1 MVDLQIT
8 YPDDLP
14 VSQRRDEILAA
25 IRDNQV
31 VVIAGATGS
40 GKTTQLPKM
49 CLELGRT
56 SIAHTQPRR
65 IAARAVAERIS
76 EELKV
81 ELGGLVGYQVRF
93 TDKVSA
99 ETKVKVMTDGILLN
113 AMQRHRNLEQ
123 YDTIIIDEAHERS
136 LNIDFLLGYL
146 KQLLPKR
153 PDLKVIVTSATIDP
167 ESFSKH
173 FDDAPIIEVSG
184 RTYPIEVRYRPTERE
199 AHDDTDPDDETTASD
214 YIDGIIKALKELEKE
229 AEGDTLV
236 FLSGESEIRD
246 AQDAIGGS
254 ITSGALNKNT
264 EVLPLYGR
272 LSAAEQHLVF
282 QPSKIA
288 GLRRRIILATNV
300 AETSLTIPN
309 IKYVI
314 DAGTARISRY
324 SPKAKVQRLPIEAIS
339 QASANQRAG
348 RTGRTSPGVV
358 IRLYGEDDF
367 ASRPEFTDPEIL
379 RTNLASVILQAANL
393 GLGDITQFPFI
404 QPPDPRGVKDGL
416 GLLAE
421 LGAVEDAKGK
431 SVKLTPM
438 GRSIARLPI
447 EPRFARMLLE
457 AKTQDLVREVMI
469 IVAGLTIQD
478 PRERPLLKRPQA
490 DTLHMRFADPT
501 SDFLSLLNLWN
512 YIEEQQQKLSS
523 SAFRRLCKSEFLNYL
538 RVREWQDLIRQ
549 LRSVAKPLGI
559 VPGHAKI
566 DPDGI
571 HKALLSGLLSQIGLR
586 QLSEKKGAD
595 LAKSKGGAANK
606 GPGEYL
612 GSNGKKFVIFPGS
625 TMAKKPTAAIMTAEL
640 VETSRLFARMNAAI
654 DPAWAE
660 ALAGDLCK
668 RSFSEPH
675 WEKTQGSVVA
685 YERVMLFG
693 VPIVVSRRMQFS
705 RIDPE
710 FCRELFVRHA
720 LVQGE
725 WDSKQQFDRNNR
737 SLMKQLEAEAD
748 RARKPQH
755 SPDED
760 DAYRFYISRIPAE
773 VLSTRTFEGWW
784 RKAKNETPN
793 LLTMTREDLL
803 GEQVAAPDEHE
814 HPTEWLYNGQ
824 NLKLRYRFDPAAID
838 DGVSVD
844 VPLPL
849 LASLNSDAF
858 DWLVPGMR
866 LELITELIRSLP
878 KALRKNV
885 VPAADWA
892 AKALA
897 QLPAEP
903 SGNLFVVLAKTLQQ
917 LSGTKMSAEDFDLSR
932 LPNSL
937 RMTYRPLDAGG
948 RPLGLS
954 TDLPALQS
962 KLSESGRGAVAKVVE
977 KVHSPIERDGL
988 TTWDFEKL
996 EQSVESKHGGNVVR
1010 AFPSLVVQASAR
1022 PMSGQDAA
1030 VDIRLFSTA
1039 SEQANHHRHG
1049 VVALVKAAI
1058 ASPAKYVESHLS
1070 SNEKLAITSLPYSN
1084 FGAFID
1090 DVILAV
1096 ADSELQKVEAD
1107 GLIFTRAEFERVRD
1121 AVSAAVVEQA
1131 FEVAALVTKIAG
1143 AAREANKA
1151 ISAVNGFDFL
1161 SVLSAEKQHI
1171 ADLLQPNFVSQ
1182 VGLERLPRVLVYLQA
1197 VKQRIEKMVENPN
1210 RDRVAGL
1217 ELDQALGL
1225 YIYAGG
1231 KLPLQLDASP
1241 KLIAAR
1247 WLLEEFRVSLF
1258 AQSLGTAETVSVQR
1272 IKKALA

>member
-1 MVDLQIT
+1 MDDLQIN
-8 YPDDLP
+8 YPEDLP
-14 VSQRRDEILAA
+14 VSGRRDEILEA
-25 IRDNQV
+25 IGNHQV
-31 VVIAGATGS
+31 VIIAGATGS
-40 GKTTQLPKM
+40 GKTTQIPKM
-49 CLELGRT
+49 CLELGRK

-65 IAARAVAERIS
+65 IAARAVAERIA

-81 ELGGLVGYQVRF
+81 ELGSLVGYQVRF

-167 ESFSKH
+167 ESFSRH
-173 FDDAPIIEVSG
+173 FGDAPIIEVSG
-184 RTYPIEVRYRPTERE
+184 RTYPIEVRYRPTARE
-199 AHDDTDPDDETTASD
+199 AHDDTDPDEETTASD
-214 YIDGIIKALKELEKE
+214 YIDGIIKALKELEAE

-246 AQDAIGGS
+246 AQEAIEGG
-254 ITSGALNKNT
+254 ITAGTLKKGT

-272 LSAAEQHLVF
+272 LSADEQHRVF
-282 QPSKIA
+282 QPSKMV
-288 GLRRRIILATNV
+288 GLRRRVILATNV

-348 RTGRTSPGVV
+348 RSGRTSPGVV
-358 IRLYGEDDF
+358 IRLYAEDDF
-367 ASRPEFTDPEIL
+367 DARPEFTDPEIL

-393 GLGDITQFPFI
+393 GLGDITEFPFI
-404 QPPDPRGVKDGL
+404 QPPDARGVKDGL

-421 LGAVEDAKGK
+421 LGAVQDAKGK
-431 SVKLTPM
+431 SVRLTQI
-438 GRSIARLPI
+438 GKSLARLPI

-457 AKTQDLVREVMI
+457 AKEQDLVREVMI

-478 PRERPLLKRPQA
+478 PRERPLAKRPQA
-490 DTLHMRFADPT
+490 DEAHARFADPT

-523 SAFRRLCKSEFLNYL
+523 SAFRRLCKKEFLNYL

-559 VPGHAKI
+559 VGGNPKI

-586 QLSEKKGAD
+586 QLSDKKASD
-595 LAKSKGGAANK
+595 QAKNKDAPKAK

-625 TMAKKPTAAIMTAEL
+625 TLAKKGPAALMSAEL

-660 ALAGDLCK
+660 KLAGDLCK
-668 RSFSEPH
+668 RSYSEPH
-675 WEKTQGSVVA
+675 WEKSQGSVVA

-693 VPIVVSRRMQFS
+693 VPIVVSRRMQYS
-705 RIDPE
+705 RIDSE
-710 FCRELFVRHA
+710 LCRELFVRHA
-720 LVQGE
+720 LVGGE
-725 WDSKQQFDRNNR
+725 WDVKAPFDRANR
-737 SLMKQLEAEAD
+737 TLMKQLEAEAN

-755 SPDED
+755 SPDEE
-760 DAYRFYISRIPAE
+760 DAYRFYLSRIPAE
-773 VLSTRTFEGWW
+773 VFSTRTFEGWW
-784 RKAKNETPN
+784 KKAKHETPN

-803 GEQVAAPDEHE
+803 GAQIAAPDEHE
-814 HPTEWLYNGQ
+814 HPTEWLHNGQ
-824 NLKLRYRFDPAAID
+824 QLKLRYRFDPSAVD

-844 VPLPL
+844 LPLPI
-849 LASLNSDAF
+849 LAAINPDEF
-858 DWLVPGMR
+858 EWLVPGMR
-866 LELITELIRSLP
+866 VELVTELIRSLP
-878 KALRKNV
+878 KAIRKNV
-885 VPAADWA
+885 VPATDWA
-892 AKALA
+892 NKALA
-897 QLPAEP
+897 VMPAEP
-903 SGNLFVVLAKTLQQ
+903 QGNIRVVLAKVLQQ
-917 LSGTKMSAEDFDLSR
+917 LSGIKVTADDFDLSK

-937 RMTYRPLDAGG
+937 KMTYRPMDAAG
-948 RPLGLS
+948 RPLGLG
-954 TDLPALQS
+954 TDLSALQA
-962 KLSESGRGAVAKVVE
+962 KLAESGRGAVAQVVE
-977 KVHSPIERDGL
+977 KVNSPIERDGL
-988 TTWDFEKL
+988 TSWDFDVL
-996 EQSVESKHGGNVVR
+996 ERSIESKHGSNVVR
-1010 AFPSLVVQASAR
+1010 AFPALVVGKA
-1022 PMSGQDAA
+1022 GEG
-1030 VDIRLFSTA
+1030 VNIRIFSTE
-1039 SEQANHHRHG
+1039 SEQARHHIRG
-1049 VVALVKAAI
+1049 VVALVRAAI

-1070 SNEKLAITSLPYSN
+1070 QPEKLAIAGLPYGS

-1090 DVILAV
+1090 DVIDAV
-1096 ADSELQKVEAD
+1096 SERELRKIEPA
-1107 GLIFTRAEFERVRD
+1107 GLIFSRAEFEKVRD
-1121 AVSAAVVEQA
+1121 AVSAIIVEQA

-1143 AAREANKA
+1143 AAREATKA
-1151 ISAVNGFDFL
+1151 ISSVNGFDFL
-1161 SVLSAEKQHI
+1161 SVLSAEKAHI
-1171 ADLLQPNFVSQ
+1171 AELLQPKFVSDA
-1182 VGLERLPRVLVYLQA
+1182 GLERLGRILVYLQA
-1197 VKQRIEKMVENPN
+1197 IKMRIEKMVDNPS
-1210 RDRVAGL
+1210 RDRIAAQ
-1217 ELDQALGL
+1217 EFDQALGL
-1225 YIYAGG
+1225 YVFAGG
-1231 KLPLQLDASP
+1231 TLPLASTAP
-1241 KLIAAR
+1241 EKLISTR

-1258 AQSLGTAETVSVQR
+1258 AQSLGTAESVSVQR
-1272 IKKALA
+1272 IKKALG

>member
-1 MVDLQIT
+1 MPDLLIS
-8 YPDDLP
+8 YPEDLP
-14 VSQRRDEILAA
+14 VSQRRDEILEA
-25 IRDNQV
+25 IRNHQV

-76 EELKV
+76 DELKV

-173 FDDAPIIEVSG
+173 FNDAPIIEVSG
-184 RTYPIEVRYRPTERE
+184 RTFPIEVRYRPTARE
-199 AHDDTDPDDETTASD
+199 AHDDTDPDEETTASD
-214 YIDGIIKALKELEKE
+214 YIDGIIKALKELEGE

-246 AQDAIGGS
+246 AQDAIAGS
-254 ITSGALNKNT
+254 ITSGALAKGT

-358 IRLYGEDDF
+358 IRLYAEDDF
-367 ASRPEFTDPEIL
+367 NSRPEFTDPEIL

-404 QPPDPRGVKDGL
+404 QPPDQRGVKDGL

-421 LGAVEDAKGK
+421 LGAVQEAKAK
-431 SVKLTPM
+431 TVKLTPI
-438 GRSIARLPI
+438 GKSLSRLPI
-447 EPRFARMLLE
+447 EPRFARMLIE
-457 AKTQDLVREVMI
+457 SKKHDLVREVMI

-478 PRERPLLKRPQA
+478 PRERPLAKREKA
-490 DTLHMRFADPT
+490 DLLHARFADPT
-501 SDFLSLLNLWN
+501 SDYLSLLNLWN
-512 YIEEQQQKLSS
+512 YLEEQQQKLSS
-523 SAFRRLCKSEFLNYL
+523 SAFRRLCKAEYLNYL

-549 LRSVAKPLGI
+549 LKSIAKPLELI
-559 VPGHAKI
+559 PGQAKV

-571 HKALLSGLLSQIGLR
+571 HKSLLSGLLSQIGLR

-595 LAKSKGGAANK
+595 LAKAKGAPKANK

-625 TMAKKPTAAIMTAEL
+625 SLAKKPPAAIMSAEL

-675 WEKTQGSVVA
+675 WEKAQGSVVA

-693 VPIVVSRRMQFS
+693 VPIVVSRRMQYS
-705 RIDPE
+705 RIDAE
-710 FCRELFVRHA
+710 LCRELFVRHA

-725 WDSKQQFDRNNR
+725 WDSKQPFDRANR
-737 SLMKQLEAEAD
+737 ALMKQLEAEAD

-755 SPDED
+755 APDED

-773 VLSTRTFEGWW
+773 VVSTRTFEGWW
-784 RKAKNETPN
+784 RKAKHETPN

-803 GEQVAAPDEHE
+803 GEQVVAPDEHN
-814 HPTEWLYNGQ
+814 HPTEWLFNGQ
-824 NLKLRYRFDPAAID
+824 NLKLRYRFEPSAVD
-838 DGVSVD
+838 DGVTVD
-844 VPLPL
+844 VPLPV
-849 LASLNSDAF
+849 LASLDSDAF

-866 LELITELIRSLP
+866 QELVTELIRSLP
-878 KALRKNV
+878 KAIRKYV

-897 QLPAEP
+897 NLPGEP
-903 SGNLFVVLAKTLQQ
+903 NGNLQVALAKTLQQ
-917 LSGTKMSAEDFDLSR
+917 LSGTKIAAEDFDVSR

-954 TDLPALQS
+954 VDLKALQA
-962 KLSESGRGAVAKVVE
+962 KLSETGRGAVAKVVE

-988 TTWDFEKL
+988 ESWDFDEL
-996 EQSVESKHGGNVVR
+996 QQSIESKHGNNVVR
-1010 AFPSLVVQASAR
+1010 AFPALVAR
-1022 PMSGQDAA
+1022 KTGI
-1030 VDIRLFSTA
+1030 DIRLFSTE
-1039 SEQANHHRHG
+1039 SEQAEQHIRG
-1049 VVALVKAAI
+1049 VVALVQAAI

-1070 SNEKLAITSLPYSN
+1070 GPEKLAIAGLPFQN
-1084 FGAFID
+1084 FGAYVD
-1090 DVILAV
+1090 DLILAV
-1096 ADSELQKVEAD
+1096 AEREVRKIKPD
-1107 GLIFTRAEFERVRD
+1107 GLIFTRTEFERARD
-1121 AVSAAVVEQA
+1121 AVSAVIVDEA
-1131 FEVAALVTKIAG
+1131 FEISALVTKISA
-1143 AAREANKA
+1143 AARDATKA
-1151 ISAVNGFDFL
+1151 ISSVNGFDFL

-1171 ADLLQPNFVSQ
+1171 AELMQPKLVSAT
-1182 VGLERLPRVLVYLQA
+1182 GLDRLPRILVYLQA
-1197 VKQRIEKMVENPN
+1197 IKQRIEKLVDNSA
-1210 RDRVAGL
+1210 RDFTAAQQ
-1217 ELDQALGL
+1217 LDQAIGL
-1225 YIYAGG
+1225 YVFAGG
-1231 KLPLQLDASP
+1231 KFPLEPGSP
-1241 KLIAAR
+1241 AKLTVAR
-1247 WLLEEFRVSLF
+1247 WLIEELRVSLF
-1258 AQSLGTAETVSVQR
+1258 AQALGTAESVSVPR

>member
-1 MVDLQIT
+1 
-8 YPDDLP
+8 
-14 VSQRRDEILAA
+14 
-25 IRDNQV
+25 
-31 VVIAGATGS
+31 
-40 GKTTQLPKM
+40 
-49 CLELGRT
+49 
-56 SIAHTQPRR
+56 
-65 IAARAVAERIS
+65 
-76 EELKV
+76 
-81 ELGGLVGYQVRF
+81 
-93 TDKVSA
+93 
-99 ETKVKVMTDGILLN
+99 
-113 AMQRHRNLEQ
+113 
-123 YDTIIIDEAHERS
+123 
-136 LNIDFLLGYL
+136 
-146 KQLLPKR
+146 
-153 PDLKVIVTSATIDP
+153 
-167 ESFSKH
+167 
-173 FDDAPIIEVSG
+173 
-184 RTYPIEVRYRPTERE
+184 
-199 AHDDTDPDDETTASD
+199 
-214 YIDGIIKALKELEKE
+214 
-229 AEGDTLV
+229 
-236 FLSGESEIRD
+236 LSGESEIRD
-246 AQDAIGGS
+246 AQEAILGN

-348 RTGRTSPGVV
+348 RTGRTSPGIV
-358 IRLYGEDDF
+358 IRLYAEDDYE
-367 ASRPEFTDPEIL
+367 SRPEFTDPEIL

-404 QPPDPRGVKDGL
+404 QPPDQRGVKDGL

-431 SVKLTPM
+431 SVRLTPI
-438 GRSIARLPI
+438 GKNLARLPI

-457 AKTQDLVREVMI
+457 AKTQDLVREVLI

-478 PRERPLLKRPQA
+478 PRERPLAKRPQA
-490 DTLHMRFADPT
+490 DQMHMRFADPT

-512 YIEEQQQKLSS
+512 YLEEQQQKLSS
-523 SAFRRLCKSEFLNYL
+523 SAFRRLCKNEFLNYL
-538 RVREWQDLIRQ
+538 RVREWQDLMRQ

-559 VPGHAKI
+559 IPGNAKI

-571 HKALLSGLLSQIGLR
+571 HKCLLAGLLSQIGLR

-595 LAKSKGGAANK
+595 LAKAGKPGANK

-660 ALAGDLCK
+660 PLAGDLCK
-668 RSFSEPH
+668 RSYSEPH

-693 VPIVVSRRMQFS
+693 VPIVVSRRMQYS
-705 RIDPE
+705 RIDAE
-710 FCRELFVRHA
+710 LCRELFVRHA

-725 WDSKQQFDRNNR
+725 WDSKQQFDRANR
-737 SLMKQLEAEAD
+737 GLMKQLEAEAD

-760 DAYRFYISRIPAE
+760 DAYRFYIARIPAE
-773 VLSTRTFEGWW
+773 VFSTRTFEGWW

-803 GEQVAAPDEHE
+803 GEQVAAPDEHN
-814 HPTEWLYNGQ
+814 HPTEWSYNGQ
-824 NLKLRYRFDPAAID
+824 RLNLRYRFDPSATD

-844 VPLPL
+844 VPLPI
-849 LASLNSDAF
+849 LASLDADHF

-878 KALRKNV
+878 KAQRKNV

-897 QLPAEP
+897 QLPEEP
-903 SGNLFVVLAKTLQQ
+903 NGNILVALAKTLQQ
-917 LSGTKMSAEDFDLSR
+917 LSGTKMAAEDFDVSR

-937 RMTYRPLDAGG
+937 RMTYRPLDASG
-948 RPLGLS
+948 RPLGLGIN
-954 TDLPALQS
+954 LAALQA
-962 KLSESGRGAVAKVVE
+962 KFSESGRGAVAKVVE
-977 KVHSPIERDGL
+977 KVNSPIERDGL
-988 TTWDFEKL
+988 KTWDFDKL
-996 EQSVESKHGGNVVR
+996 ESSVESKHGGNVVR
-1010 AFPSLVVQASAR
+1010 GFPALVAQ
-1022 PMSGQDAA
+1022 PGGA
-1030 VDIRLFSTA
+1030 VDIRLFSTE
-1039 SEQANHHRHG
+1039 SEQLRNHRKG
-1049 VVALVKAAI
+1049 VLRLVQASI
-1058 ASPAKYVESHLS
+1058 ATPAKYVESHLAQ
-1070 SNEKLAITSLPYSN
+1070 NEKLAIAGLPYAGFS
-1084 FGAFID
+1084 AFID

-1096 ADSELQKVEAD
+1096 TDRELQKIQAD
-1107 GLIFTRAEFERVRD
+1107 GLVFTRAEFERIRD
-1121 AVSAAVVEQA
+1121 AVSATVVESA
-1131 FEVAALVTKIAG
+1131 FEVATLVTKIAG

-1151 ISAVNGFDFL
+1151 ISSLNGFDFL
-1161 SVLSAEKQHI
+1161 AVLSAEKAHI
-1171 ADLLQPNFVSQ
+1171 TELLAPNFVSES
-1182 VGLERLPRVLVYLQA
+1182 GLERLPRILVYLQA
-1197 VKQRIEKMVENPN
+1197 IKQRIEKLADNSA
-1210 RDRVAGL
+1210 RDFTASQ
-1217 ELDQALGL
+1217 ELDQAIGL
-1225 YIYAGG
+1225 YVFAGG
-1231 KLPLQLDASP
+1231 KFPLEPDSSS
-1241 KLIAAR
+1241 KLVVAR
-1247 WLLEEFRVSLF
+1247 WLIEELRVSLF
-1258 AQSLGTAETVSVQR
+1258 AQALGTSETVSVQR

>member
-1 MVDLQIT
+1 MTDLQIT

-14 VSQRRDEILAA
+14 VSQRREEILEA
-25 IRDNQV
+25 IRNNQV

-173 FDDAPIIEVSG
+173 FNDAPIIEVSG
-184 RTYPIEVRYRPTERE
+184 RTYPIEVRYRPTARE
-199 AHDDTDPDDETTASD
+199 AHDDTDPDEETTASD
-214 YIDGIIKALKELEKE
+214 YIDGIVKALKELEGE

-246 AQDAIGGS
+246 AQDAIAGS
-254 ITSGALNKNT
+254 ITSGALAKGT

-282 QPSKIA
+282 QPSKVV

-348 RTGRTSPGVV
+348 RTGRTGPGVV
-358 IRLYGEDDF
+358 IRLYAEDDF
-367 ASRPEFTDPEIL
+367 ESRPEFTDPEIL

-404 QPPDPRGVKDGL
+404 QPPDQRGVKDGL

-431 SVKLTPM
+431 TVRLTPV
-438 GRSIARLPI
+438 GRNIARLPI

-457 AKTQDLVREVMI
+457 AKTQDLVREVLI

-478 PRERPLLKRPQA
+478 PRERPLAKRPQA
-490 DTLHMRFADPT
+490 DQMHLRFADPT

-523 SAFRRLCKSEFLNYL
+523 SAFRRLCKNEFLNYL

-559 VPGHAKI
+559 VPGNPKV

-571 HKALLSGLLSQIGLR
+571 HKCLLAGMLSQIGLR

-595 LAKSKGGAANK
+595 LVKSGKGGAATK

-693 VPIVVSRRMQFS
+693 VPIVVSRRMQYS
-705 RIDPE
+705 RIDAE
-710 FCRELFVRHA
+710 LCRELFVRHA

-755 SPDED
+755 APDED

-773 VLSTRTFEGWW
+773 VFSTRTFEGWW
-784 RKAKNETPN
+784 RKAKHDTPN

-803 GEQVAAPDEHE
+803 GEQITAPDEHE
-814 HPTEWLYNGQ
+814 HPTEWSHNGQ
-824 NLKLRYRFDPAAID
+824 KLKLRYRFDPAATD

-844 VPLPL
+844 VPLPI
-849 LASLNSDAF
+849 LASLDSDPF
-858 DWLVPGMR
+858 EWLVPGMR

-897 QLPAEP
+897 QLPEEP
-903 SGNLFVVLAKTLQQ
+903 NGNLFVVLAKTLQQ
-917 LSGTKMSAEDFDLSR
+917 LSGTKMTAEDFDVSR
-932 LPNSL
+932 LPNAL
-937 RMTYRPLDAGG
+937 RMTYRPLDAAG
-948 RPLGLS
+948 RPLGLGA
-954 TDLPALQS
+954 DLAALQV
-962 KLSESGRGAVAKVVE
+962 KFSESGRGAVAKVVE

-988 TTWDFEKL
+988 MTWDFDKL
-996 EQSVESKHGGNVVR
+996 EASVESKHGGNVVR
-1010 AFPSLVVQASAR
+1010 GFPALVAQPNGS
-1022 PMSGQDAA
+1022 
-1030 VDIRLFSTA
+1030 VDIRLFSTE
-1039 SEQANHHRHG
+1039 SEQLRHHGRG
-1049 VVALVKAAI
+1049 VVSLVKAAI
-1058 ASPAKYVESHLS
+1058 ASPAKYVEAHLS
-1070 SNEKLAITSLPYSN
+1070 QNEKLAIAGLPYAN
-1084 FGAFID
+1084 FSAFID
-1090 DVILAV
+1090 DVIVAV
-1096 ADSELQKVEAD
+1096 TDSELKKVEAD
-1107 GLIFTRAEFERVRD
+1107 GLIFSRTEFEKVRD
-1121 AVSAAVVEQA
+1121 AVSACVVESA
-1131 FEVAALVTKIAG
+1131 FEVATLVTKIAG
-1143 AAREANKA
+1143 AARDANKA
-1151 ISAVNGFDFL
+1151 ISSVNGFDFL
-1161 SVLSAEKQHI
+1161 SVLSAEKQHVVE
-1171 ADLLQPNFVSQ
+1171 LLEPKFISTA
-1182 VGLERLPRVLVYLQA
+1182 GLERLPRILVYLQA
-1197 VKQRIEKMVENPN
+1197 IKQRIEKLLENPTH
-1210 RDRVAGL
+1210 DRAASL
-1217 ELDQALGL
+1217 ELDQAIGL
-1225 YIYAGG
+1225 YVFAGG
-1231 KLPLQLDASP
+1231 KFPVSTDSSA
-1241 KLIAAR
+1241 KLVAAR

-1258 AQSLGTAETVSVQR
+1258 AQALGTAETVSVQR

>member
-1 MVDLQIT
+1 
-8 YPDDLP
+8 
-14 VSQRRDEILAA
+14 
-25 IRDNQV
+25 
-31 VVIAGATGS
+31 
-40 GKTTQLPKM
+40 
-49 CLELGRT
+49 
-56 SIAHTQPRR
+56 
-65 IAARAVAERIS
+65 
-76 EELKV
+76 
-81 ELGGLVGYQVRF
+81 
-93 TDKVSA
+93 
-99 ETKVKVMTDGILLN
+99 
-113 AMQRHRNLEQ
+113 
-123 YDTIIIDEAHERS
+123 
-136 LNIDFLLGYL
+136 
-146 KQLLPKR
+146 
-153 PDLKVIVTSATIDP
+153 
-167 ESFSKH
+167 
-173 FDDAPIIEVSG
+173 
-184 RTYPIEVRYRPTERE
+184 TERE
-199 AHDDTDPDDETTASD
+199 AHDDTDPDEETTASD

-246 AQDAIGGS
+246 AQEAIAGN

-282 QPSKIA
+282 QPRKIA

-348 RTGRTSPGVV
+348 RTGRISPGIV
-358 IRLYGEDDF
+358 IRLYAEDDYE
-367 ASRPEFTDPEIL
+367 SRPEFTDPEIL

-404 QPPDPRGVKDGL
+404 QPPDQRGVKDGL

-421 LGAVEDAKGK
+421 LGAIEDAKGK
-431 SVKLTPM
+431 SVRLTPV
-438 GRSIARLPI
+438 GKNLARLPI

-457 AKTQDLVREVMI
+457 AKTQNLVREVLI

-478 PRERPLLKRPQA
+478 PRERPLAKRPQA
-490 DTLHMRFADPT
+490 DQMHMRFADPT

-512 YIEEQQQKLSS
+512 YLEEQQQKLSS

-538 RVREWQDLIRQ
+538 RVREWQDLMRQ

-559 VPGHAKI
+559 IPGDAKV

-571 HKALLSGLLSQIGLR
+571 HKCLLSGMLSQIGLR

-595 LAKSKGGAANK
+595 LAKSGKPAANK

-660 ALAGDLCK
+660 PLAGDLCK

-693 VPIVVSRRMQFS
+693 VPIVVSRRMQYS
-705 RIDPE
+705 RIDAE
-710 FCRELFVRHA
+710 LCRELFVRHA

-725 WDSKQQFDRNNR
+725 WDSKQQFDRANR
-737 SLMKQLEAEAD
+737 ALMKQLEAEAD

-773 VLSTRTFEGWW
+773 VFSTRTFEGWW

-803 GEQVAAPDEHE
+803 GEQIAAPDEHN
-814 HPTEWLYNGQ
+814 HPTEWSYNGQ
-824 NLKLRYRFDPAAID
+824 KLNLRYRFDPSATD

-844 VPLPL
+844 VPLPI
-849 LASLNSDAF
+849 LASLDADHF

-897 QLPAEP
+897 QLPEEP
-903 SGNLFVVLAKTLQQ
+903 NGNILAVLAKTLQQ
-917 LSGTKMSAEDFDLSR
+917 LSGTKMAAEDFDVSR

-937 RMTYRPLDAGG
+937 RMTYRPLDASG
-948 RPLGLS
+948 RPLGLGIN
-954 TDLPALQS
+954 LAALQA
-962 KLSESGRGAVAKVVE
+962 KFSESGRGAVAKVVE
-977 KVHSPIERDGL
+977 KVNSPIERDGL
-988 TTWDFEKL
+988 TAWDFDKL
-996 EQSVESKHGGNVVR
+996 ESSVESKHGGNVVR
-1010 AFPSLVVQASAR
+1010 GFPALVAQ
-1022 PMSGQDAA
+1022 PSGT
-1030 VDIRLFSTA
+1030 VDIRLFSTE
-1039 SEQANHHRHG
+1039 SEQLRHHRKG
-1049 VVALVKAAI
+1049 VLRLVQAAI
-1058 ASPAKYVESHLS
+1058 PSPAKYVESHLAQ
-1070 SNEKLAITSLPYSN
+1070 NEKLAIAALPFGN
-1084 FGAFID
+1084 FAGFVD
-1090 DVILAV
+1090 NVILAV
-1096 ADSELQKVEAD
+1096 ADRELQKIQPD
-1107 GLIFTRAEFERVRD
+1107 GLVFSRAEFERVRD
-1121 AVSAAVVEQA
+1121 AVSATVVESA
-1131 FEVAALVTKIAG
+1131 FEVATLVTKISV
-1143 AAREANKA
+1143 AARDANKA
-1151 ISAVNGFDFL
+1151 ISAINGFDFL
-1161 SVLSAEKQHI
+1161 AVLSAEKQHI
-1171 ADLLQPNFVSQ
+1171 TELLAPNFVSEA
-1182 VGLERLPRVLVYLQA
+1182 GLERLPRILVYLQA
-1197 VKQRIEKMVENPN
+1197 IKQRIEKLADNSA
-1210 RDRVAGL
+1210 RDFTASQ
-1217 ELDQALGL
+1217 ELDQAIGL
-1225 YIYAGG
+1225 YVFAGG
-1231 KLPLQLDASP
+1231 KFPLEPDSSS
-1241 KLIAAR
+1241 KLVVAR
-1247 WLLEEFRVSLF
+1247 WLIEELRVSLF
-1258 AQSLGTAETVSVQR
+1258 AQALGTSETVSVQR